1 MSARLLTIGAA
12 MLAAFGAPAAPA
24 AAPAAAACNA
34 GCLRGL
40 ADAFLAGL
48 ESRRQGADVSWAARV
63 RYTENGVGMTVGDG
77 IWATVTA
84 HTPDPVVVVDATGQ
98 SVVWIGAIEEHGQPG
113 WLALRIKA
121 EAGRIVEAEAVMR
134 RKEGRTP
141 YADPTAFH
149 PDAAFARTTAAV
161 PRDRLATLAQAAL
174 PGGPRVRNGVALG
187 SVPASA
193 LRAVTV
199 VAVDRERG
207 LVALTGRRDHAGGPG
222 DADGA
227 FPHSY
232 AFVTVFKID
241 GSRVAAGQEVLSD
254 TMPFLMPAW
263 HQR

>member
-1 MSARLLTIGAA
+1 MNARLTTIGAA
-12 MLAAFGAPAAPA
+12 MLLAFGAPAGAPA
-24 AAPAAAACNA
+24 APIAQTCNA
-34 GCLRGL
+34 ACLRGL

-48 ESRRQGADVSWAARV
+48 ESRKQGGDVPWATRV

-84 HTPDPVVVVDATGQ
+84 HTPDPLVVVDPAGQ

-134 RKEGRTP
+134 RKEGRPP

-149 PDAAFARTTAAV
+149 PDPAFARTAAAG
-161 PRDRLATLAQAAL
+161 PRGRLTTLAQAAL
-174 PGGPRVRNGVALG
+174 PGGARVRNGVALT
-187 SVPASA
+187 SVPAST
-193 LRAVTV
+193 LRAVS
-199 VAVDRERG
+199 VAAIDPARG
-207 LVALTGRRDHAGGPG
+207 LVALTGRRDHAGTAG

-232 AFVTVFKID
+232 AFITVFKINQ
-241 GSRVAAGQEVLSD
+241 GRVVAGQEVLSD

-263 HQR
+263 RQR